1 MQNKKS
7 KTIWGVFLLG
17 FGLIWIGSNLG
28 ILKPSAFSGLIVSF
42 ILILFGVHIIFRGKQ
57 GERETDKTIED
68 NSSPNYSGEAYTEE
82 EAFQRE
88 TEEDYTQYTY
98 DSYTGDEEYKR
109 SDNIRTENPRRENTG
124 AEKGNAGK
132 KNYTGI
138 LASNKVQC
146 TDEFTGAELT
156 VVAGNIEL
164 DLRNAVISRDIVID
178 VNCFLGGIDI
188 FLPSGVEV
196 SVSCVPIMGGVES
209 KINGTFTRKENKATV
224 YIRGTCFM
232 GGIEIR

>member
-17 FGLIWIGSNLG
+17 FGLMWISSNLG
-28 ILKPSAFSGLIVSF
+28 ILKPGAFSGLIVSF
-42 ILILFGVHIIFRGKQ
+42 ILILFGIHIIFRGKQ
-57 GERETDKTIED
+57 SERDTDKTMED
-68 NSSPNYSGEAYTEE
+68 DSNPNYSGEDSAQSRES
-82 EAFQRE
+82 FNRE
-88 TEEDYTQYTY
+88 TGEDYTQYTY
-98 DSYTGDEEYKR
+98 DSTTGDEEYKR
-109 SDNIRTENPRRENTG
+109 SDNTRTENPRRENT
-124 AEKGNAGK
+124 GK

-138 LASNKVQC
+138 LASNKIQC

-156 VVAGNIEL
+156 VVAGGIEL
-164 DLRNAVISRDIVID
+164 DLRNAIITRDIVID

-188 FLPSGVEV
+188 FLPYSVEV

-209 KINGTFTRKENKATV
+209 KINGTFSRRENKATV